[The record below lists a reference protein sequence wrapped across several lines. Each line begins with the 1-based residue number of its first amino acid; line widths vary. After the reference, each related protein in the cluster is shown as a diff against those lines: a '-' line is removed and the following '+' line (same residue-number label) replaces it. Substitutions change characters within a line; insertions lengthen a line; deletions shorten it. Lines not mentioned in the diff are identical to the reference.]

1 MTDAKRG
8 GVGHGGLVDGES
20 HCYKR
25 ETKAEAEAERWERGE
40 EVGVTR
46 GDMVS
51 VRELRKSYVSLYLR
65 SGFRFFTE
73 GGGIAFQ

>member
-1 MTDAKRG
+1 M
-8 GVGHGGLVDGES
+8 VGWVDGDS

-51 VRELRKSYVSLYLR
+51 VRELRK
-65 SGFRFFTE
+65 
-73 GGGIAFQ
+73 